1 MLPIQKKPLS
11 EKTQKWR
18 EECVD
23 ALESMCYGN
32 ATKYRSDIYRKQ
44 INYDLFNGKFNKND
58 LEYVTNPFGLG
69 PQYDTTPANLQHYDI
84 ISPDLLLLMGE
95 EAKRAF
101 NFRVITMG
109 INDVNQAVKKKR
121 ELVDMYIQSILFDQQ
136 TGQVMDPEQIEKY
149 MKYSYKDLK
158 ELKGQA
164 LMDYI
169 IKREDLE
176 RKFNEGWKDVL
187 VAGEEI
193 YYIGAAGNKPYVE
206 LCNPLDIEF
215 VMDDNSTDLSE
226 AYAISYKRNMTLSQ
240 IVDMFGEDLKASDIA
255 KLEQLINVGGS
266 GTNTNSG
273 STVNYIPNYIQF
285 NSDITGNIT
294 ASANA
299 TSSTQSSSATISVT
313 RCEWKSLKKIGVLT
327 YVDEQGEP
335 QETFV
340 DEAYK
345 AIEGEDVEW
354 FWINEWWEGV
364 KIENDIYVN
373 IRPKAIQRRSMDNI
387 SECRPGFVGRIYNAR
402 NSQSIS
408 LIDRMKPYQYLYNI
422 IYYRLELGLAKSIG
436 KVMTMDITQI
446 PRNKDWNMD
455 RWMYYLRN
463 LGIAFINP
471 MQAPE
476 GGGNPSH
483 FNQFQ
488 AVDMELGQF
497 INQHVLLL
505 DKIEERMS
513 QLSGVSRQRR
523 GQITQEDGLGTSE
536 RAVTQSSHITEY
548 WFKNHNDVKKQVLE
562 AVLDVSKHLVSD
574 SKSLQYVTDDMG
586 RVFYEID
593 AEDFTDADYGVFVSN
608 STKDE
613 RLLESLRSLSQVAL
627 QYDKA
632 TLSDIVAIME
642 SNSIT
647 EIKKKLESAEE
658 LAQQRQMQM
667 QEQQNQAQMQTTQ
680 AMIEDKDK
688 DRQLKKYEIDEN
700 NQTKIQIETIRSYI
714 NQDEM
719 DQDGNG
725 IVDPVELQKLAL
737 EERKLSAQTAA
748 EQLGFVDAERDRLH
762 ESVEN
767 DKDRQIEREKMK
779 NELQKVKL
787 KPKPKPAAKKK

>member
-1 MLPIQKKPLS
+1 MLPIQKKSLS
-11 EKTQKWR
+11 AKNEKWR
-18 EECVD
+18 QECVD
-23 ALESMCYGN
+23 ALESLCYGN
-32 ATKYRSDIYRKQ
+32 ATKYRSDLYRKQ
-44 INYDLFNGKFNKND
+44 INYDLFNGRFNKQD
-58 LEYVTNPFGLG
+58 LEYVTNPLGVG
-69 PQYDTTPANLQHYDI
+69 PQYDSSPANLQHYDI

-101 NFRVITMG
+101 NFRVITQG
-109 INDVNQAVKKKR
+109 KNEVNMSVKKKK
-121 ELVDMYIQSILFDQQ
+121 ELVDMYIQSVLFDQQ
-136 TGQVMDPEQIEKY
+136 SQEVLDPEQIEKY
-149 MKYSYKDLK
+149 MKYTYKDLK
-158 ELKGQA
+158 EVTAQA
-164 LMDYI
+164 LLDYL
-169 IKREDLE
+169 IKSEDLE
-176 RKFNEGWKDVL
+176 FKFNEGWKDVL

-206 LCNPLDIEF
+206 LCNPLDINF

-226 AYAISYKRNMTLSQ
+226 AVAISYKRNMTVPQ
-240 IVDMFGEDLKASDIA
+240 IIDMFGEDLKTSDIA
-255 KLEQLINVGGS
+255 KLEQLINVGGHGS
-266 GTNTNSG
+266 NTNSG
-273 STVNYIPNYIQF
+273 STVNYIPNYVQF

-294 ASANA
+294 ATANA
-299 TSSTQSSSATISVT
+299 TSSTESSGATLPVL
-313 RCEWKSLKKIGVLT
+313 RCEWKSLKKIGILT
-327 YVDEQGEP
+327 YVDEAGME
-335 QETFV
+335 QEMIV

-345 AIEGEDVEW
+345 PVENESVEW

-364 KIENDIYVN
+364 KIADDIYVN

-387 SECRPGFVGRIYNAR
+387 SECKPGFVGRIYNAR

-422 IYYRLELGLAKSIG
+422 VYYRLELGMAKSIG
-436 KVMTMDITQI
+436 KVFIMDITQI
-446 PRNKDWNMD
+446 PRGGDWNID
-455 RWMYYLRN
+455 KWLYYLKN
-463 LGIAFINP
+463 LGISFVNP
-471 MQAPE
+471 LQAPE

-488 AVDMELGQF
+488 AIDMELGQF

-548 WFKNHNDVKKQVLE
+548 WFKNHNDVKRHVLE
-562 AVLDVSKHLVSD
+562 AVLDVSKHFVD
-574 SKSLQYVTDDMG
+574 ESKSLQYVTDDMG
-586 RVFYEID
+586 KVFFEID
-593 AEDFTDADYGVFVSN
+593 AEDFANTEYGLFVSN

-632 TLSDIVAIME
+632 TLSDIVSIME
-642 SNSIT
+642 SNSVT
-647 EIKKKLESAEE
+647 EIKRKLQQAEE
-658 LAQQRQMQM
+658 AAYQRQMQ
-667 QEQQNQAQMQTTQ
+667 QQQSGEQAQLQQTQ
-680 AMIEDKDK
+680 MMVEDKEK

-714 NQDEM
+714 NQETM

-725 IVDPVELQKLAL
+725 VPDPIELQKLAL
-737 EERKLSAQTAA
+737 EERKLAAQEMA
-748 EQLGFVDAERDRLH
+748 EKLGLIESDRDRMH

-779 NELQKVKL
+779 NEIQKVKL
-787 KPKPKPAAKKK
+787 KPKPKPAAKK